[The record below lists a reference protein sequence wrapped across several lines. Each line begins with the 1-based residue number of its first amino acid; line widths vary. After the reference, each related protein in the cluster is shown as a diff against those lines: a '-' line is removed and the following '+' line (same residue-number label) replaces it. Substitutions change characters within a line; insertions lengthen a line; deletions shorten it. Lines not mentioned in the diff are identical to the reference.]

1 MRSGD
6 RGKDK
11 ELKEKMARSAKT
23 MEQIERLGE
32 LRAKGLLTDEEFQR
46 KKAELLR

>member
-1 MRSGD
+1 MERS
-6 RGKDK
+6 
-11 ELKEKMARSAKT
+11 EKV

-32 LRAKGLLTDEEFQR
+32 LRDKGLLTDDEFQK